1 MNRLA
6 LLLGA
11 ASMLVAAPGFATS
24 GDGVGAGNGVLLQ
37 QAATLQPSDWVWRDD
52 GGTGPLSI
60 VISLPDQ
67 RAYVY
72 RGGTMIAVSSVSTGR
87 DGKETP
93 VGVFPILEKEVKH
106 RSTLYDSAPMPYME
120 RLTWD
125 GVAIHGGS
133 TPGYRTSHGCIHVPL
148 AFAKKLYGATEV
160 GTVVEVT
167 DASVVDAD
175 PAMLPPEPY
184 VEDSPAAD
192 ANAQVLSSIGQDLE

>member
-1 MNRLA
+1 MKRFA
-6 LLLGA
+6 ILLGV
-11 ASMLVAAPGFATS
+11 ASIMVATPSLAAPPEDA
-24 GDGVGAGNGVLLQ
+24 GAPALTQ
-37 QAATLQPSDWVWRDD
+37 DAAMLQPNDWVWRDD
-52 GGTGPLSI
+52 GGDGPLSV

-72 RGGTMIAVSSVSTGR
+72 RGGTMIAVSSAATGR

-93 VGVFPILEKEVKH
+93 TGVFPILQKQVYH
-106 RSTLYDSAPMPYME
+106 RSNMYDSAPMPYME

-133 TPGYRTSHGCIHVPL
+133 TPGYRNSHGCIHVPL

-167 DASVVDAD
+167 AASVVATD
-175 PAMLPPEPY
+175 PSMLPPDPY
-184 VEDSPAAD
+184 VDSTET
-192 ANAQVLSSIGQDLE
+192 ANANARALAAAERKAD